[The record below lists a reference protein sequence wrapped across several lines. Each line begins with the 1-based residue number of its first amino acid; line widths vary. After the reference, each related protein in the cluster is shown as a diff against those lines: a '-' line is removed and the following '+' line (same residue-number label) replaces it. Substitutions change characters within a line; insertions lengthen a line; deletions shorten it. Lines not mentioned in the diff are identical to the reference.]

1 MFWFNVKKKINFSLW
16 YSLKFGRKHFQKDWG
31 KRLFKHWKFD
41 NVITYFTHFCSK
53 LLLSR
58 RVTFQKNCLSVF
70 TQIDQWCFY
79 INRIKKFFIGD
90 INIMHFH
97 LACFINSNEWIFYQ
111 PSQSIALTL
120 NTALQNQYYLMKVF
134 NRCTRVRYVWFI
146 ICSPSILLTYVY
158 LESYIHLVVFF
169 FVAFLFFSCS

>member
-1 MFWFNVKKKINFSLW
+1 
-16 YSLKFGRKHFQKDWG
+16 
-31 KRLFKHWKFD
+31 
-41 NVITYFTHFCSK
+41 
-53 LLLSR
+53 
-58 RVTFQKNCLSVF
+58 
-70 TQIDQWCFY
+70 
-79 INRIKKFFIGD
+79 
-90 INIMHFH
+90 MHFH

-169 FVAFLFFSCS
+169 LLLFCFFHVASFFYAYVAFIFECSFFISMQFFYIYVELLIPYFSCLCSFLSSRTCSCILTCHDFFIKTTTFR